1 MRKIK
6 FNMPKKYDRLIHAS
20 VIVLI
25 VLGTLM
31 VASTSVGETISGG
44 TTNNTIVIRT
54 IVKQVLFVLVSYFAM
69 VFFANHFTMERAMKW
84 IRPIGFLIV
93 VMLIAC
99 LFFDAAGGAKSWI
112 RLSIPGLGQITLQPS
127 EFMKVFMI
135 VVMACIIERVRRRK
149 LDCWSIVKI
158 PLSFYMIAAIVIFL
172 QNDTGSLIVIS
183 LICAV
188 CLLIPSH
195 PSLKKFQKVAG
206 GILIFGSLAVV
217 FLASDAGIAL
227 LEKLPLESYMINRFK
242 MAANP
247 WLDEYG
253 DGLQLINSLYAFAT
267 GGWSGVGFGQSIQKM
282 QYLPAAMTDYI
293 LAITVE
299 EFGITGFLVV
309 LGGYGILIYRLFKYA
324 LMSKREGYKILYIG
338 TAMYLFIHFVFNVG
352 GVTGLIPLTGIP
364 LLFISSGASSLFSI
378 CSAIGIAQGAIAR
391 ENRER
396 EGL

>member
-20 VIVLI
+20 VIILI

-44 TTNNTIVIRT
+44 TTNDTVVIRT
-54 IVKQVLFVLVSYFAM
+54 IVKQALFVLVAYFAM
-69 VFFANHFTMERAMKW
+69 VFFANYFTMERAMKW
-84 IRPIGFLIV
+84 IRPVGFAIV
-93 VMLIAC
+93 IMLVAC
-99 LFFDAAGGAKSWI
+99 LFFEAAGGAKSWI

-135 VVMACIIERVRRRK
+135 VVMACIIERVRKRK

-158 PLSFYMIAAIVIFL
+158 PLSFYMIAVIVIFL

-188 CLLIPSH
+188 CLLVPSH
-195 PSLKKFQKVAG
+195 PSLKKFQKFVG
-206 GILIFGSLAVV
+206 GFLIFGGLAVI
-217 FLASDAGIAL
+217 FLASDAGISL
-227 LEKLPLESYMINRFK
+227 LEKLPISNYIINRFK

-247 WLDEYG
+247 WLDEYNS
-253 DGLQLINSLYAFAT
+253 GLQLINSLYAFAS
-267 GGWSGVGFGQSIQKM
+267 GGWLGVGFGQSVQKM
-282 QYLPAAMTDYI
+282 QYLPAASTDYI

-299 EFGITGFLVV
+299 EFGILGFLVI
-309 LGGYGILIYRLFKYA
+309 LGGYGVLIYRLFKYA
-324 LMSKREGYKILYIG
+324 LMSKREGDKILYIG

-364 LLFISSGASSLFSI
+364 LLFISSGAS
-378 CSAIGIAQGAIAR
+378 
-391 ENRER
+391 
-396 EGL
+396 